1 MGYPKKLLADDE
13 SIVYELRPHWRAL
26 VVADRR
32 VPADLGVGVYLMA
45 KWDNSAGRWFILAVM
60 VLLLIFWVVRPFIYW
75 WSTQYVFTDHR
86 IIVRT
91 GIIARKGR
99 DMPLS
104 RVNDVSFEHSAIE
117 RFLNCG
123 TLLVESAGT
132 QGQLRIQSVPDV
144 EQIQREIYRLHD
156 EDDERRRRQYSGQAQ
171 QPPQGYQQPP
181 QGYQQPPVTPGGPQ
195 GPQFQVP
202 PQDTPPGGAGQ

>member
-26 VVADRR
+26 VVPI
-32 VPADLGVGVYLMA
+32 VVFLLTIGVGVYLMA
-45 KWDNSAGRWFILAVM
+45 KWDSSAGRWFILAVM
-60 VLLLIFWVVRPFIYW
+60 LLLLIFWVVRPFIYW

-104 RVNDVSFEHSAIE
+104 RVNDVSFE
-117 RFLNCG
+117 
-123 TLLVESAGT
+123 
-132 QGQLRIQSVPDV
+132 
-144 EQIQREIYRLHD
+144 RLA
-156 EDDERRRRQYSGQAQ
+156 RMAW
-171 QPPQGYQQPP
+171 
-181 QGYQQPPVTPGGPQ
+181 T
-195 GPQFQVP
+195 
-202 PQDTPPGGAGQ
+202 GAGKTLWPA